1 MITPFDEGLAK
12 MLSVNYDLRPYREY
26 NDYSFDISNNMTLIS
41 QITLMAYNNPER
53 FESLK
58 GFLANYARNAVS
70 DQSLAS
76 AAYCRYADREF
87 DEGVNL
93 ATSLLEFR
101 PTDLDAWL
109 DVCFFLSHISDGYRT
124 HLNMRFHLC
133 HFIHF
138 YLKYDFREV
147 NKESI
152 SILDRLVRRAA
163 ESDPGIREG
172 YDSKAAFDTEYLI
185 LNGAC
190 NNNCEICH
198 TPVRLRDY
206 DFEDR
211 ITKIGSLPLSRY
223 IFIKAR
229 KKKIKDFV
237 LKGGEPTLHPDY
249 LKIVRMLVA
258 ARKDISIRVRSNA
271 RVFFDERRLNKHV
284 EANVSNMTIEAGV
297 YSADPEKHDAIAR
310 ARGSHAQTVAGI
322 KNVLSSGMKA
332 SARITLC
339 DSNIGD
345 LPKILDFVLETFGSQ
360 PGFVEAAVLLPPPS
374 GESLAKYYPDGV
386 KRLRDAAVKI
396 VAERQ
401 HCGSI
406 VTMPNAVLALD

>member
-1 MITPFDEGLAK
+1 

-26 NDYSFDISNNMTLIS
+26 NDYSFDVSNNMTLIS

-58 GFLANYARNAVS
+58 GFLANFSKNADS
-70 DQSLAS
+70 DQSLMS

-87 DEGVNL
+87 DEGIKL
-93 ATSLLEFR
+93 AILLLECR

-109 DVCFFLSHISDGYRT
+109 DVCFFLSQISDGYRT
-124 HLNMRFHLC
+124 HLNMRFHLY

-152 SILDRLVRRAA
+152 GILDSLIRRAA
-163 ESDPGIREG
+163 ESDPGIRAG
-172 YDSKAAFDTEYLI
+172 YDSKAVFDTEYLI

-211 ITKIGSLPLSRY
+211 IIKNGSLPLTRY
-223 IFIKAR
+223 IFIKSR
-229 KKKIKDFV
+229 KKKIKNFV

-249 LKIVRMLVA
+249 LKIVMALAA
-258 ARKDISIRVRSNA
+258 ARKDISIRVRTNA
-271 RVFFDERRLNKHV
+271 RVFSDERRLKKHA

-297 YSADPEKHDAIAR
+297 FSADPEKHDAISR
-310 ARGSHAQTVAGI
+310 AKGSHAQTVRGM
-322 KNVLSSGMKA
+322 KNVLASGMKA

-345 LPKILDFVLETFGSQ
+345 LPETLDFVLETFGAE
-360 PGFVEAAVLLPPPS
+360 PGFEEAAVLLPPPS
-374 GESLAKYYPDGV
+374 GENLAKYYPDGV
-386 KRLRDAAVKI
+386 KRLRDAAMKI

-401 HCGSI
+401 HSGLV
-406 VTMPNAVLALD
+406 VTMPNAILALD

>member
-1 MITPFDEGLAK
+1 MIIPFDENLAK
-12 MLSVNYDLRPYREY
+12 TLSVNYGLYSHREY
-26 NDYSFDISNNMTLIS
+26 NGYSFDVSNDMTLIS
-41 QITLMAYNNPER
+41 QITLMAYNDPDR
-53 FESLK
+53 FKALK
-58 GFLANYARNAVS
+58 GFLADYAKGADS
-70 DQSLAS
+70 DQFLSS

-87 DEGVNL
+87 EDGMKL
-93 ATSLLEFR
+93 TASLLECR
-101 PTDLDAWL
+101 PTDLNAWL

-124 HLNMRFHLC
+124 YLNMRFHLY

-152 SILDRLVRRAA
+152 GILDSLVRSAA
-163 ESDPGIREG
+163 ESDPEIREG

-190 NNNCEICH
+190 NNNCEICP
-198 TPVRLRDY
+198 TPFRLRDY
-206 DFEDR
+206 DFKDR
-211 ITKIGSLPLSRY
+211 IIRNGSLPLSKY

-229 KKKIKDFV
+229 KKKIKTFV
-237 LKGGEPTLHPDY
+237 LKGGEPTFHPDY
-249 LKIVRMLVA
+249 LKIVRILAA

-271 RVFFDERRLNKHV
+271 RVFCDVRRLNKHV

-297 YSADPEKHDAIAR
+297 YSEDPEKHDAIAR

-345 LPKILDFVLETFGSQ
+345 LPRTLDFILETFGSR

-374 GESLAKYYPDGV
+374 GENLSKYYPDAV
-386 KRLRDAAVKI
+386 KRLRDAAMSMI
-396 VAERQ
+396 AERQ
-401 HCGSI
+401 HSECV
-406 VTMPNAVLALD
+406 VTMPNSVLALD